1 MKTYHVGMLVTFNVK
16 YTQILKMYQDLI
28 APNDAWTTYMQ
39 VFKNHYETNFEKVEN
54 LQTQP
59 FYIRERHIINLA
71 NRTWTYYSVNTLDGN
86 KLNMVIIPEFF
97 EEQYSPMHNL
107 GVSFE
112 AFRINVKAFFAE
124 ADFEFNAEA
133 DEFFGN
139 NVGIPKKPSPYEWPP
154 LKDKKEMENPNYK
167 KINLPE
173 FKLKPYKFRIM
184 NDKGDNLI
192 LMYGFKFYDQ
202 YALVL
207 DGNSFKKIKVYSWTA
222 QLSPEECVKQ
232 FAKVKIKDYTK
243 SAEIFGYKPSKKEM
257 FESNNLFKVNSIM
270 FDYESKKTNSKL
282 DVVELDNG
290 TKSLKFILDELEF
303 IFAEPK
309 GFNVPSK
316 INITKIRKTEVKGKT
331 VRIVKDKGLPVKK
344 NDRAVLVDMWN
355 THQPLT
361 GSRYN
366 KHEVSWDKD
375 TKVRIKLNDDKT
387 IICKL
392 KNIKFV
398 K

>member
-1 MKTYHVGMLVTFNVK
+1 
-16 YTQILKMYQDLI
+16 
-28 APNDAWTTYMQ
+28 
-39 VFKNHYETNFEKVEN
+39 
-54 LQTQP
+54 
-59 FYIRERHIINLA
+59 
-71 NRTWTYYSVNTLDGN
+71 
-86 KLNMVIIPEFF
+86 
-97 EEQYSPMHNL
+97 
-107 GVSFE
+107 
-112 AFRINVKAFFAE
+112 
-124 ADFEFNAEA
+124 
-133 DEFFGN
+133 
-139 NVGIPKKPSPYEWPP
+139 
-154 LKDKKEMENPNYK
+154 
-167 KINLPE
+167 
-173 FKLKPYKFRIM
+173 M
-184 NDKGDNLI
+184 NDKEDNLI